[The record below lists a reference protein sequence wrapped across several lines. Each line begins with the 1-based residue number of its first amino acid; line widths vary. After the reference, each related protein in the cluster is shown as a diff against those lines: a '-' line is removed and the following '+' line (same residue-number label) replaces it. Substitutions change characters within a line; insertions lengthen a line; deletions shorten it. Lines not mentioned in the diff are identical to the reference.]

1 MQDWT
6 DRVKFL
12 VSSAKDQVRVR
23 NQRSEEQR
31 RQLIEHHESRT
42 R

>member
-1 MQDWT
+1 MRDWM

-12 VSSAKDQVRVR
+12 VSNAKVQVRVR

-31 RQLIEHHESRT
+31 RQLIEHHEART